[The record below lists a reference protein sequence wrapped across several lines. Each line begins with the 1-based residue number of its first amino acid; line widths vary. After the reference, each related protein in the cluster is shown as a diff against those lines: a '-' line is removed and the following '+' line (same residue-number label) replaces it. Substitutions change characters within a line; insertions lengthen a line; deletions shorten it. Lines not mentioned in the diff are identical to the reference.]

1 VSDFAGA
8 GRTLFS
14 MGLVKGS
21 EGNLSTFDGVRL
33 KITRTGCSLASLAD
47 GDVLE
52 GSLDEPPAGASSDL
66 AVHVDHYRRSG
77 PGAVAHA
84 HPAGS
89 VPDGWVEGQAHGIY
103 AFAPTLEEAVAVIV
117 EGVRATAAGVAG
129 DGTFERRVG
138 GAVEG

>member
-1 VSDFAGA
+1 VEPFATA

-14 MGLVKGS
+14 LGLVKGA
-21 EGNLSTFDGVRL
+21 EGNLSTFDGNVL
-33 KITRTGCSLASLAD
+33 TITRTGCSLASLAD

-52 GSLDEPPAGASSDL
+52 GSLDDPPAGASSDL
-66 AVHVDHYRRSG
+66 AEHVDHYRRSG

-89 VPDGWVEGQAHGIY
+89 VPEDWVEGQPHGIY
-103 AFAPTLEEAVAVIV
+103 AFAPTLEEAVAVVV
-117 EGVRATAAGVAG
+117 EGVRARAAGAVE